1 MPPELPLTGFELLQ
15 AQIYAA
21 ELYATCG
28 GKKLKTPAAKMLLG
42 LVIFGGYV
50 LFPSKTERDG
60 RP

>member
-1 MPPELPLTGFELLQ
+1 ME

-21 ELYATCG
+21 EFYATCG

-42 LVIFGGYV
+42 LVIFGGYL
-50 LFPSKTERDG
+50 LFPSKAERDA